1 MAPTAFW
8 TFFVVN
14 LVPMFY
20 FVHMIVSSFAC
31 IITVNDGTF
40 DASLLRLLEAH
51 IWGQPL
57 SFNWDQLWA
66 VCAAHS
72 PTYDGFLLPFGGR
85 KGLGL

>member
-1 MAPTAFW
+1 MAIF
-8 TFFVVN
+8 VN

-40 DASLLRLLEAH
+40 DASLLRFLEAR

-66 VCAAHS
+66 VCPAHS
-72 PTYDGFLLPFGGR
+72 PTYDCFFLPFGGCR
-85 KGLGL
+85 GLGL

>member
-40 DASLLRLLEAH
+40 DASLLRFLEAH
-51 IWGQPL
+51 MGSTIEL
-57 SFNWDQLWA
+57 QLG
-66 VCAAHS
+66 
-72 PTYDGFLLPFGGR
+72 PTMGGMS
-85 KGLGL
+85 GAFPHI

>member
-31 IITVNDGTF
+31 IIVNDGTF

-51 IWGQPL
+51 MGSTFEL
-57 SFNWDQLWA
+57 QLG
-66 VCAAHS
+66 
-72 PTYDGFLLPFGGR
+72 PTMGGMS
-85 KGLGL
+85 GVFPHI